1 MNNCEHYETLLSTWT
16 DDGLERPEQVECLD
30 HIVRC
35 ESCRGFYLDAR
46 ALEGLVAAVRTP
58 ADAESPSPEVW
69 KRIQWVT
76 TKERR
81 KQPARRR
88 IPLWAMQAAAV
99 VVIAVGLSV
108 VVWNG
113 TATAP
118 DQAEVLLGSSTKM
131 TEGRFVELTK
141 EVLEADARYHSAM
154 YQIMGQ
160 VVRDTSVAGEASLE
174 DVIQRS
180 DEVDSGENAES
191 VGRVPA

>member
-30 HIVRC
+30 HIV
-35 ESCRGFYLDAR
+35 
-46 ALEGLVAAVRTP
+46 P

-118 DQAEVLLGSSTKM
+118 DQAEVRLGSSTKM